1 LQALEL
7 AEERPNLWM
16 IVEDNRRHDLQ
27 QRSLVV
33 GRSKALQLLQRRQT
47 EPEAAA

>member
-1 LQALEL
+1 LHTLEL
-7 AEERPNLWM
+7 AEERPNLWV
-16 IVEDNRRHDLQ
+16 IIEDNRRHNLQ

-33 GRSKALQLLQRRQT
+33 GRAKALQLLQRRQT